1 MLRIVL
7 LGFVLLHII
16 NLMFCLALMVGG
28 GVLDAPDGNVEP

>member
-7 LGFVLLHII
+7 LGLCLIAHYKFDVLP
-16 NLMFCLALMVGG
+16 CPMVGG